1 MASWLLLSV
10 FSAIFLGLYDVA
22 KKSSLD
28 GNAVLP
34 VLFLCNVAGLG
45 FLLPVVLFGFVSPTT
60 AHHFGIAFDPMG
72 LHGHLLVML
81 KAVIVT
87 ISWILTFFA
96 IKHLPI
102 SLASPVRASAP
113 VFTVIG
119 AIAFFG
125 EVPTLAQLAG
135 IGVIL
140 FSYLLFSVLGR
151 KEGIHFERNRWVWM
165 LFGGTLVGAVSGLYD
180 KHLLQSAKL
189 SPMSVQLYFTLYNAA
204 LQGVIV
210 WLFWWPQREKSTPF
224 RFRFSIVLV
233 GLLLLIAD
241 NVYFRAIS
249 VPGSLI
255 SVVSAIRRS
264 NVVISFALGALLFH
278 EKNRWQK
285 AIALVGVLVGLGLLL
300 K

>member
-1 MASWLLLSV
+1 MSAWLLLSV
-10 FSAIFLGLYDVA
+10 FSALFLGLYDVA
-22 KKSSLD
+22 KKSSLE

-34 VLFLCNVAGLG
+34 VLFFCNVAGLG
-45 FLLPVVLFGFVSPTT
+45 FLVPVVLLGVISPAT
-60 AHHFGIAFDPMG
+60 AHSFGIAFEPMG

-87 ISWILTFFA
+87 VSWILTFFA

-113 VFTVIG
+113 LFTVLG

-125 EVPTLAQLAG
+125 EVPSQSQLAG
-135 IGVIL
+135 IVVIL
-140 FSYLLFSVLGR
+140 ISYLLFSVIGR
-151 KEGIHFERNRWVWM
+151 KEGIHFERNLWVWL
-165 LFGGTLVGAVSGLYD
+165 LFAGTLVGAISGLYD
-180 KHLLQSAKL
+180 KHLLQSARL

-210 WLFWWPQREKSTPF
+210 WLFWWPQRRGSTPF

-241 NVYFRAIS
+241 NVYFRALS
-249 VPGSLI
+249 VPGALI

-264 NVVISFALGALLFH
+264 NVVISFALGALLFR